1 MPVKRSPVFGALL
14 AAAFVT
20 ATPALAADPKPAA
33 ADVSPASTEALTK
46 MGAYLRTLQAFEM
59 KADILTD
66 VVDDGGRRLQTGG
79 TATYKVRR
87 PNAFAI
93 DLVSDR
99 KVRKLYYDGKSFTL
113 FAPRA
118 GYYAQTPAPPTI
130 RAALDALDER
140 DIEIPLEDLFRWGEA
155 DDDRD
160 DLKSGFYVG
169 PARIDG
175 VETDQFAY
183 TTGDVDWQIWIERG
197 ATPAPR
203 TLVITSRTDPAQ
215 PQFSATMSWN
225 VRPTLT
231 DNDFAFVPPQGATA
245 IAVGTITTAAKK

>member
-1 MPVKRSPVFGALL
+1 MTVPHLFGALL
-14 AAAFVT
+14 AAAVVT
-20 ATPALAADPKPAA
+20 ATPALAAPKPEPAPPEV
-33 ADVSPASTEALTK
+33 DPASTEALRK

-59 KADILTD
+59 KAEILTD
-66 VVDDGGRRLQTGG
+66 VVADDGRRLQTGG

-118 GYYAQTPAPPTI
+118 GYYAQVAAPPTI
-130 RAALDALDER
+130 RATLDALEER
-140 DIEIPLEDLFRWGEA
+140 DVEVPLEDLFHWGEP
-155 DDDRD
+155 DDDID
-160 DLKSGFYVG
+160 DLKTGFYVG

-183 TTGDVDWQIWIERG
+183 SSGDVDWQLWIERG

-203 TLVITSRTDPAQ
+203 KIVITSRTDPAQ

-225 VRPTLT
+225 TSPKLT
-231 DNDFAFVPPQGATA
+231 DSDFAFVAPAGATA
-245 IAVGTITTAAKK
+245 IAVGTVTTASRK